1 MSKSS
6 NNKRKSGAYQ
16 PRKPLEGNRI
26 RVRSRRLDQIDE
38 DKLSLAFWLLAK
50 QLVED
55 QTDTD
60 AATGTDDTP
69 DDDSEPDEVAA

>member
-6 NNKRKSGAYQ
+6 KRNVSSGYQ

-26 RVRSRRLDQIDE
+26 RVRSKRLDQVDE

-55 QTDTD
+55 QT
-60 AATGTDDTP
+60 ATSTDDTP
-69 DDDSEPDEVAA
+69 DDDTEPDEVAA